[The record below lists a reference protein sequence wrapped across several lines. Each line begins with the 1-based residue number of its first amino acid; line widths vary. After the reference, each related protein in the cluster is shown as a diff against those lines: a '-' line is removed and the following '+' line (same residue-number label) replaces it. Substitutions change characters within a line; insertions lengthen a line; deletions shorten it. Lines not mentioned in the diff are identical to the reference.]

1 MQGAIQPKNAFFWCS
16 YFGGNIKSFFW
27 VKGLC
32 DCSLMSFS
40 TVPYLHIEQY
50 QSQTQRYVSNF
61 LNTLGYLEKR
71 QFLYFTPSTSD
82 WIVCWNYLLW
92 QGRRIMHSAVKRI
105 HPTNQYSSSSK
116 RQICIE
122 RVTRDQTRSKP
133 AKSVKSKITFVV
145 SKIVVQ
151 TEYKNTEQQSD
162 V

>member
-1 MQGAIQPKNAFFWCS
+1 MVSPKLTAGGTVRTRSRRHDVPVKKMKNGTLQKGTANFKMQGAIQPKSAFFGALI
-16 YFGGNIKSFFW
+16 FGGNIKSFFW

-32 DCSLMSFS
+32 DCSIMSFS
-40 TVPYLHIEQY
+40 TVSEHIDQY

-105 HPTNQYSSSSK
+105 HPTSTPA
-116 RQICIE
+116 
-122 RVTRDQTRSKP
+122 VARDKY
-133 AKSVKSKITFVV
+133 V
-145 SKIVVQ
+145 SR
-151 TEYKNTEQQSD
+151 E
-162 V
+162 